1 MSKTVKKIKTVPPRL
16 SSSFADEVV
25 DCQNIRLV
33 TNALGN
39 AELRPVGHPS
49 VIVNGNYRPLLRH
62 VHDDSTVSLLL
73 ADGNVVG
80 VASLGDEA
88 APAGQPVV
96 ITTLAETPETA
107 LSLDEATIA
116 VFTRHD
122 IVYLDFDGGQWTA
135 RGALEQ
141 FPPLTIRAVDAHT
154 FSSST
159 PARTLSGG
167 YSHWSGSLS
176 SADTDTVTSDL
187 LAAYSDACSAANAA
201 GYFVQPVVA
210 RYRILDKWGNTL
222 FRSAPV
228 LVSAC
233 GLQGVAAIY
242 GQVSLSGGTFSNLA
256 PATVEVTG
264 YKLAVA
270 VGGSIAG
277 RWKDVAAQAVVELSP
292 QFEPIDTA
300 DKAITRMENATST
313 SGTLRMLLPGASDA
327 DAKMR
332 HEIVAA
338 LPKLDNLMI
347 VADVVN
353 CPFDSSVVT
362 ALSPISLDVTP
373 TKFLRNVDAIK
384 AVSSDADAFVRLLS
398 APNSVGAKTAVAVG
412 DDIVIGDI
420 TVRRHRADSPF
431 STAVTSAS
439 SSATWRA
446 FSRVRLADG
455 NVLVNSFAAT
465 ALEPAAFSPLVVYP
479 SSDAVEIE
487 YVFKDSNSVVRR
499 LTMPL
504 TPAPEAGLAFYI
516 ADTLAPAAF
525 PVDTSPYIVPAET
538 VVPVSLGRS
547 FAIAKA
553 RSPRCVTA
561 AGELASGEILAIT
574 PAVRTSSAWDFAR
587 LHLYAFATSG
597 IYALAVNAARKKMA
611 VSLIDSRPVVSAA
624 HVAPAVGAVYALAA
638 SDLVEVAASSAKT
651 LATGVSAR
659 ALGWDSSH
667 NELWIARDNEVRIM
681 SAAGFYTRTMSVSAM
696 ARLGGL
702 LYVATGSAVTY
713 AGEEVP
719 AGEIDIAWSLRL
731 LRDDV
736 TVTTFPPR
744 LFPPRLFS
752 IAWNMNADFADIA
765 LRIDG
770 DNGSGRSVNMLTLE
784 ADGAIDFPINARTNL
799 PTRLFMSFSF
809 EGTADASFSFRGIS
823 LLFDR
828 YGQY

>member
-25 DCQNIRLV
+25 DCQNLRLV

-187 LAAYSDACSAANAA
+187 LATYSDACSAANAA

-228 LVSAC
+228 LFSAC

-300 DKAITRMENATST
+300 AKAITRMENATST

-347 VADVVN
+347 VAAVVN

-384 AVSSDADAFVRLLS
+384 AVSSDADALVRLLS

-439 SSATWRA
+439 FSATWRA

-504 TPAPEAGLAFYI
+504 T
-516 ADTLAPAAF
+516 
-525 PVDTSPYIVPAET
+525 
-538 VVPVSLGRS
+538 
-547 FAIAKA
+547 IAKA

-744 LFPPRLFS
+744 LFPPRLSS

-770 DNGSGRSVNMLTLE
+770 DNGSGQSVNMLTLE